1 MAEEKT
7 ENQTEEKATSQEETA
22 ESQAADAAEGTE
34 KPAEAAEEK
43 KEQTPEE
50 RIAAL
55 EKENADLKDQLLR
68 RAADF
73 DNYRKRM
80 MKEKQDTYDYANA
93 GLLGD
98 LLDSLDNFDRTIDA
112 AKDAKDAKAI
122 ADGIKMINKNLV
134 KMLEDNTVLQAT
146 ARKETNLIL
155 TSTKQSAVW
164 KMKKPRRKLWLRF
177 ISRATSSRIK

>member
-7 ENQTEEKATSQEETA
+7 EQADPSTGSGAESKVEKATSQEETA
-22 ESQAADAAEGTE
+22 EPQAADAAD
-34 KPAEAAEEK
+34 EK

-80 MKEKQDTYDYANA
+80 MKEKQDPYH
-93 GLLGD
+93 
-98 LLDSLDNFDRTIDA
+98 
-112 AKDAKDAKAI
+112 
-122 ADGIKMINKNLV
+122 
-134 KMLEDNTVLQAT
+134 
-146 ARKETNLIL
+146 
-155 TSTKQSAVW
+155 
-164 KMKKPRRKLWLRF
+164 
-177 ISRATSSRIK
+177 